1 MLKERKK
8 ERKASMSVKKLRVGI
23 VGYGH
28 LGAYLATAILEDE
41 KVKER
46 LELAFVWNRSS
57 DKIDHQEIRN
67 KGLVLEKLDEFAQ
80 RQDSKGIRL
89 QSK

>member
-1 MLKERKK
+1 
-8 ERKASMSVKKLRVGI
+8 MSVKKLRVGI

-57 DKIDHQEIRN
+57 DKIDNQEIRS
-67 KGLVLEKLDEFAQ
+67 KGLVLENLDEFAQ
-80 RQDSKGIRL
+80 RQVL
-89 QSK
+89 